1 MQDYTKIV
9 GKDELTYTLKPESV
23 TYFTTDYITKDK
35 PVYASDVALENGVI
49 SWNEVADDDHCYYRV
64 FTSDEKDFVPSMQN
78 QIASTVSTMLKS
90 KDVKKYIKVLSVD
103 RSGNA

>member
-1 MQDYTKIV
+1 MQNFTEIV
-9 GKDELTYTLKPESV
+9 DRNNPTYTLKPESV

-49 SWNEVADDDHCYYRV
+49 SWNEVADDNHCYYRV

-90 KDVKKYIKVLSVD
+90 EDIKKYIKVLSVD

>member
-1 MQDYTKIV
+1 
-9 GKDELTYTLKPESV
+9 
-23 TYFTTDYITKDK
+23 
-35 PVYASDVALENGVI
+35 
-49 SWNEVADDDHCYYRV
+49 V